1 MKYLIRLSFSITL
14 FSLLISCGGPEKNP
28 VNDSRFFNLNG
39 YFNEQVAELEKL
51 NTPITK
57 TIMHNG
63 KTETITEQ
71 NVDWNTELKPFLEID
86 ITLPAHILSYSI
98 DSLVEGNS
106 TTLYYTAKDSTP
118 LLRNIVI
125 KLNNGNPD
133 SIYIRKVISNSYV
146 SSMETMSYFGN
157 GNYELKVHNDPQ
169 IGKNIA
175 FELKGVAGNSVIN

>member
-1 MKYLIRLSFSITL
+1 MKYLIRLVFTFTL
-14 FSLLISCGGPEKNP
+14 FSFMVSCGGPEKNAEG
-28 VNDSRFFNLNG
+28 DSRFFNLNG
-39 YFNEQVAELEKL
+39 YFTDQVALLEKA
-51 NTPITK
+51 NIPITK
-57 TIMHNG
+57 TIVHNG

-71 NVDWNTELKPFLEID
+71 NVDWHNELKPFLEID

-98 DSLVEGNS
+98 DSLVEGNF
-106 TTLYYTAKDSTP
+106 TTLHYTAKDSTP

-125 KLNNGNPD
+125 KLNNGHPD

-175 FELKGVAGNSVIN
+175 FELKGVAGKPVIN